1 MGPPNTELSHARPG
15 TGREKKIQGENEK
28 PWNMARTGFQFQID
42 SFG

>member
-1 MGPPNTELSHARPG
+1 MLGLAQE
-15 TGREKKIQGENEK
+15 EKKKKIQGENKE

>member
-1 MGPPNTELSHARPG
+1 MLGLAQE
-15 TGREKKIQGENEK
+15 EKKKIQGENEK